1 MNEMNRIINEE
12 LYLKIGSLLDNYDGL
27 LEHLE
32 GYRSNDLEEDWL
44 VLEGILD
51 EYDSLPIYEE
61 RKVEEKKKE
70 EREPAVGDYVRVID
84 DGENYTTYSEWIE
97 KYITEPSEKYRWDYG
112 VSRYNGEVGKILFIA
127 PHGCGHTNL
136 AYVRMDNGRCYLIGV
151 KGLEKI

>member
-12 LYLKIGSLLDNYDGL
+12 LYLKISSLLNNYDDL

-44 VLEGILD
+44 VLEEILD

-61 RKVEEKKKE
+61 EHIIEEK
-70 EREPAVGDYVRVID
+70 RCEPAVNDRVRVID
-84 DGENYTTYSEWIE
+84 YGACYTTYSDWVE
-97 KYITEPSEKYRWDYG
+97 KYISEPSEKYLFDYG
-112 VSRYNGEVGKILFIA
+112 NSCDYGDEGKVLFIA
-127 PHGCGHTNL
+127 PHECGHTNL
-136 AYVRMDNGRCYLIGV
+136 AYIKMDNGRCYLIGI